1 MCDRRARLIAAVH
14 AGARRLGLDDETRR
28 VLQVRLTGHATCS
41 EMTEQELE
49 RVLDHLRRAG
59 FRPRRPQPATDR
71 APLVRKVYALLG
83 DRPVAYAEG
92 ILRHMYGE
100 HAPHHLEWATP
111 TQLRKVV
118 AALEYDRR
126 RHACR

>member
-1 MCDRRARLIAAVH
+1 MRDRRAHLIAAVH
-14 AGARRLGLDDETRR
+14 AGARRIGIDDETRR
-28 VLQVRLTGHATCS
+28 ALQLRLTGHASCS
-41 EMTEQELE
+41 EMSEQDLE
-49 RVLDHLRRAG
+49 RVLDHLRGVG
-59 FRPRRPQPATDR
+59 FRPRRPVSDDR
-71 APLVRKVYALLG
+71 ASLVRKVYALLG
-83 DRPVAYAEG
+83 GRPVAYAEG

-100 HAPHHLEWATP
+100 RAPHHLEWATP

>member
-1 MCDRRARLIAAVH
+1 MRDRRTRLIAAVH
-14 AGARRLGLDDETRR
+14 AGARRFGLDDETRR
-28 VLQVRLTGHATCS
+28 ALQLRLTGHASCS
-41 EMTEQELE
+41 EMTEQDLE
-49 RVLDHLRRAG
+49 RIVDHLRRAG
-59 FRPRRPQPATDR
+59 FRPRRPVSEDR

-100 HAPHHLEWATP
+100 AAPHHLEWATP

-126 RHACR
+126 RHACQ

>member
-1 MCDRRARLIAAVH
+1 MLDRRKRLIAAVH
-14 AGARRLGLDDETRR
+14 AGARRLGLDEETRR
-28 VLQVRLTGHATCS
+28 AMQARITGHRSCA
-41 EMTEQELE
+41 EMTEQDLE

-59 FRPRRPQPATDR
+59 FRRRRPAPAEDR

-92 ILRHMYGE
+92 ILRHMYGK
-100 HAPHHLEWATP
+100 HAPHRLEWANP
-111 TQLRKVV
+111 SQLRKVV

-126 RHACR
+126 RHPCR